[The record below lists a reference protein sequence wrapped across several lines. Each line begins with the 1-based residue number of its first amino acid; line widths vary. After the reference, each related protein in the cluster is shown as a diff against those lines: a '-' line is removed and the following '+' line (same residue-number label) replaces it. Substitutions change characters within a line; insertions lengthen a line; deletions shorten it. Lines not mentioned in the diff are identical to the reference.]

1 VWYILYKNTGGLF
14 VLEKIKAGLRKFMYG
29 RNGADDLTRVVV
41 IIAVILYVI
50 AAAFGLPVV
59 GVFSLVF
66 LYYALFRMLSRNKE
80 KRMIENQRFI
90 NYIQAFKL
98 NFEQRKTHRI
108 FVCKR
113 CGKKIRV
120 PKGKGKIEIT
130 CPLCG
135 NRMIHRT

>member
-1 VWYILYKNTGGLF
+1 
-14 VLEKIKAGLRKFMYG
+14 MYG
-29 RNGADDLTRVVV
+29 RNGVDDITRVVV
-41 IIAVILYVI
+41 IISIIVYLISAV
-50 AAAFGLPVV
+50 FKLPVF
-59 GVFSLVF
+59 GVITLIL
-66 LYYALFRMLSRNKE
+66 LYYALFRMISRNKE
-80 KRMIENQRFI
+80 KRMLENQKYV

-135 NRMIHRT
+135 NKMIHRT

>member
-1 VWYILYKNTGGLF
+1 
-14 VLEKIKAGLRKFMYG
+14 MYG
-29 RNGADDLTRVVV
+29 RNGLDDCGKV
-41 IIAVILYVI
+41 AI
-50 AAAFGLPVV
+50 AAALIAY
-59 GVFSLVF
+59 VFAVIFRQSILSFISLVL

-80 KRMIENQRFI
+80 KRMLENQKFI
-90 NYIQAFKL
+90 NYFQALKL

>member
-1 VWYILYKNTGGLF
+1 MN
-14 VLEKIKAGLRKFMYG
+14 KIRESLQRFMYG
-29 RNGADDLTRVVV
+29 RNGVDDITRVVV
-41 IIAVILYVI
+41 IISIIVYLISAV
-50 AAAFGLPVV
+50 FKLPVF
-59 GVFSLVF
+59 GVITLIL
-66 LYYALFRMLSRNKE
+66 LYYALFRMFSRNKE
-80 KRMIENQRFI
+80 KRMLENQKYV

-135 NRMIHRT
+135 NKMIHRT